1 MKSSDETS
9 KIEVKE
15 VNILDPKQLLAFA
28 QDTSEAGRSQLTNA
42 VATFFDEHSLNEAEQ
57 KIASEILVNLVKQAE
72 VDLRQSLAERLSTQ
86 ENVPAEV
93 ILFLAN
99 DVISVAKPILLH
111 SPLLRDID
119 LIQIISSRGSDHWR
133 SISERQELSPIIV
146 DRLIDMNDPETALRL
161 IANERVVFPKNC
173 IRKLVKV
180 SLRSEE
186 LQAPLLR
193 RPEID
198 SDTAIDLYL
207 CVSQALRREI
217 VERFSIPESVI
228 DKAIENLVQELSYE
242 AKGIRQVTPEMLTL
256 AQRFMERGEI
266 NADLLIKT
274 LRRGQISFFI
284 ALFSKKSGFPSD
296 VVVKLV
302 QKEGGKSFTIVCRS
316 LGMMKSEFASI
327 FLLSRGIR
335 TGDKIVDQRELAMV
349 LKYYDSI
356 KDFDVQRIMKSWQKN
371 SDFI

>member
-9 KIEVKE
+9 KTKAKE

-42 VATFFDEHSLNEAEQ
+42 VATFFDEHTLNENEQ

-86 ENVPAEV
+86 ENVPADV

-119 LIQIISSRGSDHWR
+119 LIQIISSRGSEHWR
-133 SISERQELSPIIV
+133 SISQRQELSPVIV
-146 DRLIDMNDPETALRL
+146 DRLIDMNDPETALKL

-207 CVSQALRREI
+207 CVSQALRKEI
-217 VERFSIPESVI
+217 VERFSIPEAVI